1 MKILILC
8 TGNSCRSQ
16 MAEGFLKSFDN
27 KLSVYSAGT
36 QPAEKVNLNAIKVM
50 AEAGIDISHNIP
62 KLVDEF
68 LSDEFDYVITVCDGA
83 NESCPM
89 FSGKVGKRLHIGF
102 EDPAE
107 AKGTE
112 EEILNKFRE
121 IRDQI
126 KSEFHAFFRNIIKDN
141 KPL

>member
-1 MKILILC
+1 
-8 TGNSCRSQ
+8 

-27 KLSVYSAGT
+27 KLAVYSAGT

-83 NESCPM
+83 KESCPM

-102 EDPAE
+102 DDPAE

-112 EEILNKFRE
+112 EEILNKFRK

-126 KSEFHAFFRNIIKDN
+126 RSEFHAFFRNIIKDN